1 MGVATT
7 GRRLD
12 RFLTDLSSLVESL
25 PSADVKA
32 KLDADLASLIE
43 FLEQLRTTLK
53 SLPTDGG
60 ADQIAATI
68 EHVKDFVRIAE
79 ADPTMC
85 RLLGL
90 SERKQ
95 TDGRPRR
102 RPRVAGDFDAAKALG
117 ELHKMPSQEIERT
130 LTDRKTYTVAA
141 LRAIASQLGLRIPS
155 KATRLSVAERI
166 TKAVSNRRGYQYL
179 REGGPLPLV
188 DSGRDDNPRAA
199 GLRVDGCTPA
209 KPRKRDTQAVSTRS
223 TGALGA

>member
-12 RFLTDLSSLVESL
+12 RFLTDLSALVESL
-25 PSADVKA
+25 PSADAKA
-32 KLDADLASLIE
+32 KMDADLASLIE
-43 FLEQLRTTLK
+43 FLEQFRTTLK

-68 EHVKDFVRIAE
+68 EYVKDFVRIAE

-85 RLLGL
+85 RVLGL

-95 TDGRPRR
+95 TNGRPRQ
-102 RPRVAGDFDAAKALG
+102 PPKVTGDFDAAKALD
-117 ELHKMPSQEIERT
+117 ELQKMPSQEIERT

-141 LRAIASQLGLRIPS
+141 LKAIASQLGLRIPS

-166 TKAVSNRRGYQYL
+166 TKALSNRRGYQYL
-179 REGGPLPLV
+179 REGGPLPLP
-188 DSGRDDNPRAA
+188 DAGRDDDSRSGGIRAS
-199 GLRVDGCTPA
+199 GP
-209 KPRKRDTQAVSTRS
+209 
-223 TGALGA
+223 

>member
-12 RFLTDLSSLVESL
+12 RFLTDLSALVESL
-25 PSADVKA
+25 PSADAKA
-32 KLDADLASLIE
+32 KMDADLASLIE
-43 FLEQLRTTLK
+43 FLEQFRTTLK

-68 EHVKDFVRIAE
+68 EYVKDFVRIAE

-85 RLLGL
+85 RVLGL

-95 TDGRPRR
+95 TNGRPRQP
-102 RPRVAGDFDAAKALG
+102 PRVAGDFDAAKALD
-117 ELHKMPSQEIERT
+117 ELQKMPSQEIERT

-141 LRAIASQLGLRIPS
+141 LKAIASQLGLRIPS

-166 TKAVSNRRGYQYL
+166 TKALSNRRGYQYL
-179 REGGPLPLV
+179 REGGPLPLP
-188 DSGRDDNPRAA
+188 DAERDDDSRGGGIRAS
-199 GLRVDGCTPA
+199 GP
-209 KPRKRDTQAVSTRS
+209 
-223 TGALGA
+223 

>member
-12 RFLTDLSSLVESL
+12 RFLTDLSALVESL
-25 PSADVKA
+25 PSADAKA
-32 KLDADLASLIE
+32 KMDADLASLIE
-43 FLEQLRTTLK
+43 FLEQFRTTLK

-68 EHVKDFVRIAE
+68 EYVKDFVRIAE

-85 RLLGL
+85 RVLGL

-95 TDGRPRR
+95 TNGRPRQP
-102 RPRVAGDFDAAKALG
+102 PRVAGDFDAAKALD
-117 ELHKMPSQEIERT
+117 ELQKMPSQEIERT

-141 LRAIASQLGLRIPS
+141 LKAIGSQLGLRIPS

-166 TKAVSNRRGYQYL
+166 IKALSNRRGYQYL
-179 REGGPLPLV
+179 REGGPLPLP
-188 DSGRDDNPRAA
+188 DSGRDDDSRAGGIRA
-199 GLRVDGCTPA
+199 SGP
-209 KPRKRDTQAVSTRS
+209 
-223 TGALGA
+223 